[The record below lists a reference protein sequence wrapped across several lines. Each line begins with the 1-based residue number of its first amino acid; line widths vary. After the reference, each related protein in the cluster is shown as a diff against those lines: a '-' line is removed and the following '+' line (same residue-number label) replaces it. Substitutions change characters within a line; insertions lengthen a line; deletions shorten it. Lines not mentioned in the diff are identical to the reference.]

1 MLPVELLFVPGSSIN
16 LPTSV
21 ELQSSARTVS
31 SVQMYFFYNSQ
42 SPLAPR
48 IHNNWRAAR
57 EAREKT
63 YNVRVLAGIPPK
75 ILLIVPLE
83 DDETDRM
90 IFLMGRELNGDSRID
105 ISAPRL
111 LSIHSRAL
119 LFFASAFLSAHRI
132 RSISTPSPPPK
143 RSTIIPRYVR
153 QLRRT
158 RGNSFATAR
167 LPAKAASKPACS
179 QRCIWKT

>member
-1 MLPVELLFVPGSSIN
+1 MLPVEFLFVPGSSIN

-42 SPLAPR
+42 SPLAPASTTTGGPR
-48 IHNNWRAAR
+48 GK
-57 EAREKT
+57 KT
-63 YNVRVLAGIPPK
+63 YSVRVLARIPPK

-90 IFLMGRELNGDSRID
+90 ILLMGRELNGDGRID

-132 RSISTPSPPPK
+132 GSISTPSPPK

-158 RGNSFATAR
+158 RGNSFAAAR

-179 QRCIWKT
+179 QRCI